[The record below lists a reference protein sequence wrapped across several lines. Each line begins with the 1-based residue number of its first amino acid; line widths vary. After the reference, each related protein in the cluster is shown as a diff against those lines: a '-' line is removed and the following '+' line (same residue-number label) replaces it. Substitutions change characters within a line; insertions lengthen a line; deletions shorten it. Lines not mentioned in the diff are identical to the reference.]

1 MNSISSIIQSLTNE
15 EKRLFVNSLHQKNK
29 RIDTKNIE
37 LFKLLDKNIS
47 DAIIKEK
54 LYQKQ
59 SNGAYHALTKRL
71 SDSLIDFLA
80 SRSFE
85 SETAEEMNI
94 LKLLLASRILFE
106 RKQLKVAFKSI
117 NKAEKLAIENELYNI
132 LNEIYH
138 TSIQYAYLN
147 PKTDL
152 ETLTKKL
159 SENGK
164 KYVKQQQLNIAYA
177 QIKLHLDKTKLDKS
191 PLEIIN
197 SILLKYDIT
206 PNNGLDFKSTYQL
219 MEICNTTAK
228 IHYNYFE
235 ILPTMRFLYS
245 HIELQQEKT
254 EKHLFYHIKALF
266 IMANTLFRNKYFGE
280 SNAFLKTL
288 ETELSKKKAI
298 YKSRFISQLTLLQ
311 GLNGNYLGDS
321 EKAIL
326 LIKETIKTAKK
337 QKRLQYDARLSLVM
351 CYFQQEDYSQ
361 AFRELNFLNHS
372 NGYFEKKMG
381 REWVVKKDIIELL
394 LVIELDDID
403 LVTSRFNSFRKS
415 HRAYLKN
422 TNETRTL
429 QFVSLAGE
437 YYRNHK
443 KASTGTF
450 KEKVEQSFEW
460 IGVEQEDLFVMSFY
474 AWLKS
479 KMVKTGLYATTLEL
493 VVRTNV

>member
-1 MNSISSIIQSLTNE
+1 MNNISSIIQSLTTE
-15 EKRLFVNSLHQKNK
+15 EKRLFVNTLHQKNK
-29 RIDTKNIE
+29 REDTKNIE

-47 DAIIKEK
+47 DIIIKEK

-117 NKAEKLAIENELYNI
+117 HKAEKLAVKNELYNI

-138 TSIQYAYLN
+138 TLIQYAYLN
-147 PKTDL
+147 PKSDL
-152 ETLTKKL
+152 DMLTKKL

-164 KYVKQQQLNIAYA
+164 KYIKQQQLNIAYA

-191 PLEIIN
+191 PLELIN
-197 SILLKYDIT
+197 SILFKYDIT
-206 PNNGLDFKSTYQL
+206 PNNGLDFKSIYQL
-219 MEICNTTAK
+219 MEICNTAAK
-228 IHYNYFE
+228 VHYNYFE

-245 HIELQQEKT
+245 HIERQQEKT

-266 IMANTLFRNKYFGE
+266 IMANTLFRNKYFEE
-280 SNAFLKTL
+280 SNRFLKNL
-288 ETELSKKKAI
+288 EKELSKKKAI
-298 YKSRFISQLTLLQ
+298 YKSRFTTQLNLLR
-311 GLNGNYLGDS
+311 GLNSNYLGES
-321 EKAIL
+321 NKAIRL
-326 LIKETIKTAKK
+326 LKETIETAKK

-351 CYFQQEDYSQ
+351 CHFHQEDYGK
-361 AFRELNFLNHS
+361 AFSELNFLNHS
-372 NGYFEKKMG
+372 NNYFEKKMG

-415 HRAYLKN
+415 HRAYLKK

-429 QFVSLAGE
+429 QFINLAGE
-437 YYRNHK
+437 YYRDTEK
-443 KASTGTF
+443 VSTEIFT
-450 KEKVEQSFEW
+450 EKVEQSFEW
-460 IGVEQEDLFVMSFY
+460 IGLEQEDLFVMSFY

-479 KMVKTGLYATTLEL
+479 KIEKANLYETTLKL
-493 VVRTNV
+493 VSKAWT